1 MLRHVTARIFRVAL
15 RRELSKASYQI
26 ITDIDEKIKSRS
38 IDALPKIDDWGP
50 IGKVKQIFIFQKI
63 SVGRKFRE

>member
-1 MLRHVTARIFRVAL
+1 MLRHVTAGIFRVVL

-38 IDALPKIDDWGP
+38 IDALPTIDDWGP
-50 IGKVKQIFIFQKI
+50 IGKLKQIFIFQKI
-63 SVGRKFRE
+63 NVVRFA